1 MSCDLPASFYRAE
14 AAWLSPPENPPEYD
28 EWLDAQEEKKDLM
41 KKAEGIIGDLPSQD
55 VDSWD
60 ELDEA
65 IGIIEGVLVRL
76 TPIREELGQ
85 LCDDFPDH
93 EPDPDLDYDDSWFG
107 V

>member
-1 MSCDLPASFYRAE
+1 MSGDLTASFYRAE
-14 AAWLSPPENPPEYD
+14 ESWLNPPEDRLEFD

-55 VDSWD
+55 VSSWN

-65 IGIIEGVLVRL
+65 IGTIEGVLTRL

-85 LCDDFPDH
+85 LCDDFPDY
-93 EPDPDLDYDDSWFG
+93 EPDPDQDYDDSWFG